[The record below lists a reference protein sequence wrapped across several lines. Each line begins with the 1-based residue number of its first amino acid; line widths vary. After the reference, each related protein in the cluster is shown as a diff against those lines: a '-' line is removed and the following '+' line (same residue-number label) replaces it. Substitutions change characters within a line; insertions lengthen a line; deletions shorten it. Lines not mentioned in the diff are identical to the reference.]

1 MMYHGISADEFDNQD
16 YVDVMHALAARE
28 EKDRPKSMEDAFF

>member
-1 MMYHGISADEFDNQD
+1 MMYQGMSADEFNNQD

>member
-1 MMYHGISADEFDNQD
+1 MLQGISAEDFNNQD

-28 EKDRPKSMEDAFF
+28 EEDRPKSMEDVLF

>member
-1 MMYHGISADEFDNQD
+1 MSAEDFNNQD

-28 EKDRPKSMEDAFF
+28 EQDRPKSMEDAFF